1 MEVNMKKI
9 IFILMLAL
17 SLSNFVNAQN
27 DADGC
32 KDHPLLTRLEN
43 FYISNCEENY
53 NELQIQM
60 SSGKAETKEGNLFR
74 IYYRYNFDTGAKAKS
89 AFQVI
94 KNYEAAITKNGGK
107 LIYKDS
113 QGMEGSVEATY
124 YLSTKG
130 KEYWIKLSAFAGT
143 PSAVEAFYL
152 DVLEMESMKQEVDA
166 NEMYEAINKNG
177 SVALYINFETGKS
190 EIKSESKPIIDQ
202 IYKMLKQ
209 NPDLKISIEGHT
221 DNVGSE
227 KSNQTL
233 SESRA
238 KSVMNALVSK
248 GINVIRLKF
257 KGLGQTKPIADN
269 NTEEGKAKNRRVEIV
284 KL

>member
-1 MEVNMKKI
+1 MKNI
-9 IFILMLAL
+9 FFILMLSL
-17 SLSNFVNAQN
+17 SFSNFVDAQD
-27 DADGC
+27 DAAGC

-53 NELQIQM
+53 NELQLQM
-60 SSGKAETKEGNLFR
+60 GVGKTETKEGNLFR
-74 IYYRYNFDTGAKAKS
+74 IYYRYNFDTGAKLKS
-89 AFQVI
+89 ALQVI
-94 KNYEAAITKNGGK
+94 KNYEVAITKNGGK

-113 QGMEGSVEATY
+113 QGMEGPIEATY
-124 YLSTKG
+124 YLSAKG

-143 PSAVEAFYL
+143 ASAVEAFYL
-152 DVLEMESMKQEVDA
+152 DVLEMEPMKQEVDA
-166 NEMYEAINKNG
+166 NEMFEAINKNG

-190 EIKSESKPIIDQ
+190 QIKPESEPIIDQ
-202 IYKMLKQ
+202 IFKMLKQ
-209 NPDLKISIEGHT
+209 NPDLKVSIEGHT

-227 KSNQTL
+227 KSNRTL

-248 GINVIRLKF
+248 GINVSRIQY
-257 KGLGQTKPIADN
+257 KGWGQTKPIADN